1 MRVNFDA
8 NGEGEGEDGHGGNFN
23 KSLFNGTAL

>member
-8 NGEGEGEDGHGGNFN
+8 NGEGEGEYGHGSNFK
-23 KSLFNGTAL
+23 KSLLNGTAL